1 MGKSGDKFQ
10 KTKFSREKSFA
21 NSEEDILKNEA
32 KMNAIKDVRK
42 KEREDNIKKS
52 TSKDDNDNNNN

>member
-1 MGKSGDKFQ
+1 MGKGGDKYQ

-32 KMNAIKDVRK
+32 KINAVKDVRK
-42 KEREDNIKKS
+42 KEREDNIKKAS
-52 TSKDDNDNNNN
+52 VKEDKDDE

>member
-10 KTKFSREKSFA
+10 KTKFSREKTFA
-21 NSEEDILKNEA
+21 NSEEDIIKNEA

-42 KEREDNIKKS
+42 KEREENIKKS
-52 TSKDDNDNNNN
+52 SSKDDNDNNNN